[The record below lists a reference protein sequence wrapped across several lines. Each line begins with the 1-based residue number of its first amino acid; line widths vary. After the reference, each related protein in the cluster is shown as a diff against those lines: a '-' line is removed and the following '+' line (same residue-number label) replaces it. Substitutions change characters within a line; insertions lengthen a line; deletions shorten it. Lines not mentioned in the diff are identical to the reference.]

1 MWVQP
6 LQNCPAMG
14 LLLEEASGHGGG
26 GGAHPR
32 CSSRR
37 EGAEWGNRCRLEGRL
52 PREHL
57 PFFQSSARGHH
68 LKTGDRGIDRRKHTV

>member
-26 GGAHPR
+26 GGR
-32 CSSRR
+32 TR
-37 EGAEWGNRCRLEGRL
+37 GAAAGGKVQNG
-52 PREHL
+52 
-57 PFFQSSARGHH
+57 A
-68 LKTGDRGIDRRKHTV
+68 TGAG

>member
-26 GGAHPR
+26 GGAPEVQQQ
-32 CSSRR
+32 
-37 EGAEWGNRCRLEGRL
+37 EGRCRMGQQV
-52 PREHL
+52 P
-57 PFFQSSARGHH
+57 ARGQ
-68 LKTGDRGIDRRKHTV
+68 TPT